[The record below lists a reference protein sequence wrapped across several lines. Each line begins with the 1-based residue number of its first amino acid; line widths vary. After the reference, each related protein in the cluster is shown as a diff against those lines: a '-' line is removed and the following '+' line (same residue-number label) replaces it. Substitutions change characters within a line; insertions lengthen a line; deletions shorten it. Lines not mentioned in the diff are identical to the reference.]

1 MLRSTLFAFLCV
13 AASPALA
20 QAQAA
25 PAQGAPAAE
34 APAGPPP
41 AQMAAVQ
48 QAGMA
53 FGQCV
58 QTGVSA
64 VPATVTPEAGAT
76 TVLAGCSTQR
86 AALEQAA
93 QALLATVPE
102 ANRAAAQTQ
111 IRAQLD
117 AIPAQVA
124 DGIRQTRAAAAAPAA
139 TPAH

>member
-1 MLRSTLFAFLCV
+1 MLRTSVFAFLC
-13 AASPALA
+13 LA
-20 QAQAA
+20 AA
-25 PAQGAPAAE
+25 PAVAQTAPATE

-41 AQMAAVQ
+41 AEMAAVQ

-58 QTGVSA
+58 QTGVGA
-64 VPATVTPEAGAT
+64 VPATVTPEAGAA
-76 TVLAGCSTQR
+76 TVIAGCATQR
-86 AALEQAA
+86 TALEQAA

-111 IRAQLD
+111 IRSQLD

-124 DGIRQTRAAAAAPAA
+124 EGIRQTRSAGAAPAAAPAA